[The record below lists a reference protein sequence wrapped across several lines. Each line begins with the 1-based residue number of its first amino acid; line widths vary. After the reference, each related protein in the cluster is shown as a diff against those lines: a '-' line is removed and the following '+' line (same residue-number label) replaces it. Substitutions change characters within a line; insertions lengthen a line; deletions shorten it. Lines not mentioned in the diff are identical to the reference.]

1 MVKTSSHIIYIN
13 NKKTSIRLT
22 QTEWN
27 AVNTICE
34 KENLKR
40 TNLFNL
46 INQNKNKEL
55 SLTASIRLF
64 SIIYFQKML
73 LSKFYINKTQHSQPI
88 FDAIKGIT

>member
-1 MVKTSSHIIYIN
+1 MVKTSSHIIHIN

-22 QTEWN
+22 PTEWY
-27 AVNTICE
+27 AVNAICE

-64 SIIYFQKML
+64 SIIYFKKTFL
-73 LSKFYINKTQHSQPI
+73 NKFYFNKTQHSQPI